1 LHEDCAIEV
10 CRAGQSVLSS
20 LSSIENNLP
29 EKQTILRFVLRGA
42 ELTVRGGMLAL
53 GTLREAAVVAIFVEE
68 RNIVERQRT
77 AINLYSRE
85 GK

>member
-1 LHEDCAIEV
+1 
-10 CRAGQSVLSS
+10 LSS

-29 EKQTILRFVLRGA
+29 EKQTILRLVLRGA